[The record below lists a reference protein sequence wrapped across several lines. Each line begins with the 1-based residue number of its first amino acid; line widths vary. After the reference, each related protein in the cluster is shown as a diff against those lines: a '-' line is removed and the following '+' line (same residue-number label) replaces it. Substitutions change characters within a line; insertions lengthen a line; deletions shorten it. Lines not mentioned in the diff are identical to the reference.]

1 MILASK
7 WRISNGTCSM
17 SKLLPFGKRSV
28 QSAMSLWNS
37 RYGPQFHLSAQIMAL
52 NTIRSPGFWAEASW
66 HASDESAF
74 IVCKNS
80 STFQGAG
87 EHGFISA
94 LAFSD
99 RNSAVQLVQQALQQ
113 FSAVGVSVVSFGQD
127 INHFLPG
134 CPTTCDDVASVL
146 EECGFVRGS
155 VVHDLESDL
164 ATYQGVSHDSK
175 IDIRW
180 CESRDEECLISFL
193 NNEFSGRWPFD
204 VQRKAKAEGGFD
216 FVLGMF
222 EGGEC
227 IGFAVLQKFDAD
239 SYPIGGAV
247 WQLSLG
253 PQWCTLGPIGV
264 AKRVRGLGLGDYLL
278 SCGLDLLKRLG
289 ARQCLIDW
297 TGIPEFYERHGFQIT
312 RSYVTLRAVTS
323 ILPK

>member
-1 MILASK
+1 
-7 WRISNGTCSM
+7 M
-17 SKLLPFGKRSV
+17 SDLLPFGHRSILG
-28 QSAMSLWNS
+28 ATALWNS
-37 RYGPQFHLSAQIMAL
+37 CYGPQFHVSAQIMAL

-66 HASDESAF
+66 YASDDSAF
-74 IVCKNS
+74 IVCKHS

-113 FSAVGVSVVSFGQD
+113 FSEFGVSVVSFGQD
-127 INHFLPG
+127 LNHFLPG
-134 CPTTCDDVASVL
+134 CPTTCNDVVSVL
-146 EECGFVRGS
+146 AEGGFTRGS
-155 VVHDLESDL
+155 VVHDLERDLTTYEPRFSDY
-164 ATYQGVSHDSK
+164 AIEV
-175 IDIRW
+175 RW
-180 CESRDEECLISFL
+180 CQPEDEECLMTFL
-193 NNEFSGRWPFD
+193 HREFSGRWPYD
-204 VQRKAKAEGGFD
+204 VSRKAKIEGGHD

-247 WQLSLG
+247 WQEALG

-264 AKRVRGLGLGDYLL
+264 ATRVRGQGLGDHLL
-278 SCGLDLLKRLG
+278 SRGLDLLKRLG

-297 TGIPEFYERHGFQIT
+297 TGIPEFYERHGFRIT
-312 RSYVTLRAVTS
+312 RSYVTMRAVTS